1 MFSKISSEEEE
12 KIIDTVAKKIVE
24 KGMEAPSVL
33 FLDMFKPLAIVGSTV
48 SQVTLFPLLFLMGD
62 SGFKFLK
69 VFEKTK
75 NIERLL
81 MRIEEIV
88 EQEKSDGKK
97 N

>member
-1 MFSKISSEEEE
+1 
-12 KIIDTVAKKIVE
+12 
-24 KGMEAPSVL
+24 MEAPSVL
-33 FLDMFKPLAIVGSTV
+33 FLDMFKPLAFVGSTV

-88 EQEKSDGKK
+88 EREKSDGKK
-97 N
+97 K